1 MPSSYLSDVGRGL
14 EVSAKPE
21 LMKLLAA
28 LSVGANGPILAGQQL
43 DLYRTYG
50 ANCKE
55 APLLPLMALPGFGPL
70 ALANDPG
77 GALLKFKSFCC
88 SQFGQRKRFRIVFVE
103 GLRDSGYRR
112 VRASFSDKVA
122 EDYTSHASRKGQRDV
137 YVGIQAGDI
146 ILLLGVDDDWSFV
159 RSYHHAMPHDGWVPT
174 AYICTKP
181 I

>member
-1 MPSSYLSDVGRGL
+1 M
-14 EVSAKPE
+14 SAKLE

-28 LSVGANGPILAGQQL
+28 LSVGANGLLLAGQQL

-55 APLLPLMALPGFGPL
+55 APLLPLIVLPVFGPP

-103 GLRDSGYRR
+103 GLQDSGYRR
-112 VRASFSDKVA
+112 VRATFSDKIA
-122 EDYTSHASRKGQRDV
+122 EDYTSHASRKGQSDV
-137 YVGIQAGDI
+137 YVWIQSGEI
-146 ILLLGVDDDWSFV
+146 IVLLGVDDDWSVV
-159 RSYHHAMPHDGWVPT
+159 RSYHHTMPHNGWVPT
-174 AYICTKP
+174 VYICKTP